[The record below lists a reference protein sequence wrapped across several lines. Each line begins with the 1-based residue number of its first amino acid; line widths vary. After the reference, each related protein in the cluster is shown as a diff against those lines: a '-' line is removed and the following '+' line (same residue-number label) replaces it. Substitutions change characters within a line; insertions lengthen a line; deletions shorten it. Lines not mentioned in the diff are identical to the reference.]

1 MPPSFRGTPPGGLVG
16 QHNETTSDR
25 SDLCSSHGAVPQTH
39 LGRCLKSPWKA
50 RHSMSCHGVQRDAA
64 CKTWTEEGSQ
74 RERSSHLHSV
84 PSTRVGIFFSSG
96 TCTRR
101 TGSFAVM
108 TWFAKRAMLRQA
120 RDPCHIAWSNCFA
133 SMMKEMAWYDELQQ
147 PCSCVVCT

>member
-84 PSTRVGIFFSSG
+84 PSTRVGIFFFF
-96 TCTRR
+96 RNVHE
-101 TGSFAVM
+101 AH
-108 TWFAKRAMLRQA
+108 WFLCRHDVVCEKGHVTAGPRPVPHCVEQLFRK
-120 RDPCHIAWSNCFA
+120 
-133 SMMKEMAWYDELQQ
+133 YDEGDGM
-147 PCSCVVCT
+147 VR